1 MVLYAKDIMKE
12 YTNMLGEDTTA
23 LEASKIMSN
32 DRVGFVVVKD
42 KEGKPFGMVTE
53 WDYINKIISKGVDP
67 SRITMKELMVTPIIS
82 VDPKTPTDKI
92 TVMMSKHGIRRIP
105 VIENGKLVGVI
116 TSRDIIRIFKDY
128 MDNLSDVI
136 ARFGTF

>member
-12 YTNMLGEDTTA
+12 YTNMLGEDTNA

-32 DRVGFVVVKD
+32 DHVGFVVVKD
-42 KEGKPFGMVTE
+42 NEGKPHGMVTE
-53 WDYINKIISKGVDP
+53 WDYVNKIISKGIDP
-67 SRITMKELMVTPIIS
+67 SKITMGELMASPIIS

-92 TVMMSKHGIRRIP
+92 TVMMSKNGIRRIP

>member
-1 MVLYAKDIMKE
+1 
-12 YTNMLGEDTTA
+12 
-23 LEASKIMSN
+23 
-32 DRVGFVVVKD
+32 
-42 KEGKPFGMVTE
+42 MVTE
-53 WDYINKIISKGVDP
+53 WDYVNKVVSKGVDP
-67 SRITMKELMVTPIIS
+67 AKVTMGELMASPIIS

-92 TVMMSKHGIRRIP
+92 TVMMSKNGIRRIP

>member
-12 YTNMLGEDTTA
+12 YTNMLSEETTA

-32 DRVGFVVVKD
+32 DHVGFVVVRD
-42 KEGKPFGMVTE
+42 KEGKPHGMVTE
-53 WDYINKIISKGVDP
+53 WDYVNKVISKGVDP
-67 SRITMKELMVTPIIS
+67 AKVTMGELMAFPIIS

-92 TVMMSKHGIRRIP
+92 TVMMSKNGIRRIP

>member
-1 MVLYAKDIMKE
+1 M
-12 YTNMLGEDTTA
+12 
-23 LEASKIMSN
+23 
-32 DRVGFVVVKD
+32 
-42 KEGKPFGMVTE
+42 
-53 WDYINKIISKGVDP
+53 

-92 TVMMSKHGIRRIP
+92 TVMMSKHGLRSIP

-128 MDNLSDVI
+128 MTSSIRQGKRISRSLISLLSRLI
-136 ARFGTF
+136 S